1 MSESVRL
8 EVTAEDDVRMVVVI
22 ESDDG
27 LCSICLENVQEDRQ
41 TLACG
46 HEFHEDCLREWLA
59 LQDTCPVCRATLP
72 LFKKTACAVRSSE
85 EASIA
90 RDTVMKFFL
99 TKCVILAVILVMTFV
114 NFYLLRFMMDQPII
128 MGLLERFIA
137 VVVVVVIVDGLILY
151 YAGRNMF
158 WIWNREFI

>member
-1 MSESVRL
+1 MSESMRL

-41 TLACG
+41 TLPCG

-72 LFKKTACAVRSSE
+72 LSKKSACAMRSSE

-90 RDTVMKFFL
+90 RDTVMKFFFSK
-99 TKCVILAVILVMTFV
+99 TVILAVIL
-114 NFYLLRFMMDQPII
+114 I
-128 MGLLERFIA
+128 
-137 VVVVVVIVDGLILY
+137 LILAVILLHY
-151 YAGRNMF
+151 TIHHGSSKRLS
-158 WIWNREFI
+158 